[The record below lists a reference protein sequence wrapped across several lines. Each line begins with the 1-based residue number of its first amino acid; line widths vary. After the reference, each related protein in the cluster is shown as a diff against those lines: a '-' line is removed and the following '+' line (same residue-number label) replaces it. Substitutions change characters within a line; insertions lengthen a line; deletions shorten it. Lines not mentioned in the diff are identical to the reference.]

1 MRIISGKY
9 GRRRLASI
17 PQGIRPSSDR
27 LRETLFDILGNSV
40 VGSNWLDLFA
50 GSGAV
55 GIEALSRGAELV
67 IFNDESMLAA
77 KLIRKNFEICKVQT
91 ECKVYQLDAFKLL
104 KYKKIPTFD
113 FIFIDPPYSFPRLK
127 KLLITL
133 GRADCIKFSTSVV
146 LEMSKKT
153 KLDFLEKNWSIARQ
167 RIIGDSQLVFL
178 EMSSK

>member
-9 GRRRLASI
+9 GRRRLGSV
-17 PQGIRPSSDR
+17 PPGIRPSSDR

-40 VGSNWLDLFA
+40 FESNWLDLFA

-55 GIEALSRGAELV
+55 GIEALSRGAKLV
-67 IFNDESMLAA
+67 VFNDENILAA

-104 KYKKIPTFD
+104 KYKEIPTFD

-133 GRADCIKFSTSVV
+133 GCADCIKFSTSVV

>member
-40 VGSNWLDLFA
+40 VESNWLDLFA

-67 IFNDESMLAA
+67 VFNDENMLAT
-77 KLIRKNFEICKVQT
+77 KLISKNFEICKVQT
-91 ECKVYQLDAFKLL
+91 ECKVYQSDAFKFL
-104 KYKKIPTFD
+104 KYKKISTFD
-113 FIFIDPPYSFPRLK
+113 FIFIDPPYNFPRLR
-127 KLLITL
+127 KLFMTL
-133 GRADCIKFSTSVV
+133 GRADCVRFSTSVV

-153 KLDFLEKNWSIARQ
+153 KLDFLEKNWSIFQQ
-167 RIIGDSQLVFL
+167 RIVGDSQLVFL